1 MPNQTTD
8 HLLMVRPANFGRSS
22 VTVADNTFQ
31 DPVAKADQDEVAAK
45 AIVEFDNF
53 VKALRDAGITITIV
67 QDTVSPVKPDATFC
81 NNWFST
87 HEDGLVVTYPLYWP
101 QRREERRADVI
112 EMFDERFF
120 IKRTL
125 VLDHWEADGRF
136 LESTGSLV
144 LDRQNQIAY
153 ACLSNRCGEDAVHDW
168 CAAMDYKPITFTAT
182 DARGGVVYHTNVIM
196 AVGTW
201 LVPICLDSIADANER
216 AKVSEAIR
224 LTGKKIL
231 ELSLDQVD
239 HFAGNMLEA
248 GTSQGTV
255 WVMSSQAYRSLSP
268 DQRALLEADG
278 SRIVHSPIDLIETF
292 GGGSARCM
300 VGEIFLEK
308 RN

>member
-1 MPNQTTD
+1 MPDQTTD

-31 DPVAKADQDEVAAK
+31 DPVAKSDMDAVAEK
-45 AIVEFDNF
+45 AIGEFDNF
-53 VKALRDAGITITIV
+53 VETLRQAGMNITVV
-67 QDTVSPVKPDATFC
+67 QDTDSPVKPDATFC

-87 HEDGLVVTYPLYWP
+87 HEDGLLVTYPLYWP
-101 QRREERRADVI
+101 QRRAERRADVI
-112 EMFDERFF
+112 EMFDDKL
-120 IKRTL
+120 IINRTL
-125 VLDHWEADGRF
+125 ALDHWEEDDRF

-144 LDRQNQIAY
+144 LDRQNRIAY
-153 ACLSNRCGEDAVHDW
+153 ACLSNRCGKNAVHDW
-168 CAAMDYKPITFTAT
+168 CAAMNYKPITFTAT
-182 DARGGVVYHTNVIM
+182 DDKGGVVYHTNVIM

-201 LVPICLDSIADANER
+201 LVPICLDSIANADER

-231 ELSLDQVD
+231 ELSPDQIN

-248 GTSQGTV
+248 NTDRGTV
-255 WVMSSQAYRSLSP
+255 WIMSSQAYKSLTA

-278 SRIVHSPIDLIETF
+278 SRIVHAPIDTIEHY

-300 VGEIFLEK
+300 VGEIFLESRK
-308 RN
+308 